1 MDDETAVEAF
11 FQLWFRIADEEG
23 TTLDVSVADER
34 VSFYGHSYR
43 DWCRVHNGQCS
54 ILRDLSPDEVHEDED
69 DAFAMFVAR
78 VKPLLGALLVLKDG
92 EARRRPVEQGE
103 DSEDAPML
111 ELTIGSWLPEGEPDS
126 PDTRAYVVL
135 KHTFAD
141 DDA

>member
-1 MDDETAVEAF
+1 MSGSKLCFVVTVLPLPFAVNASEDCA
-11 FQLWFRIADEEG
+11 
-23 TTLDVSVADER
+23 T
-34 VSFYGHSYR
+34 H
-43 DWCRVHNGQCS
+43 
-54 ILRDLSPDEVHEDED
+54 HED
-69 DAFAMFVAR
+69 
-78 VKPLLGALLVLKDG
+78 LLPCSDFHVPPPDIGK
-92 EARRRPVEQGE
+92 QGE